1 MNNIISYS
9 IIIILTLISI
19 ITLGN
24 IDKIEKKIKLK
35 GTKIVLFFIILMS
48 YMTLISFPVKQIL
61 NNYITEIK
69 LPKGNKG
76 SRGNRGEGGSSA
88 ICETCGDDLCLKK
101 ILFNITNTYNYW
113 RQLNGLKIYPDTY
126 VIKNEYL
133 KDKIVKHCKSEEF
146 QKIIKKYGSN
156 NKNCPENLKEYGCGA
171 YDYMFKM
178 WSIWILI
185 ILKYKN
191 GMFFLESDSLT
202 DVDFDGLI
210 DKDDCFLQ
218 GDIVKYVDDGLDYI
232 IDKSTDS
239 KRIHPMYH
247 IYEINTPSNKTIVHI
262 SQLVL
267 TDSSTNPTHSWK
279 QMFTDSN
286 TDAGLKIK
294 RIKRNISNK
303 ISVEF
308 SANGVNEVFMKTN
321 GLPDRGK
328 LSPFDEIKKYD
339 AWYWGRGEQLKPEI
353 IITKPFISEFKKTCP
368 SPLGRIKFLKTNK
381 YYELFTSKNK
391 KYNKSMTGNKITIDE
406 ILGDFG
412 NGSNEDIVFLR
423 ASKFVDTNEH
433 GYFKEYKPI
442 GDIIIKETERLL
454 QSDIENS
461 SDCTPDLKNK
471 LDGYTNVI
479 GKKITKIDTYLV
491 SGDTKSPV
499 DFELK
504 WHYKKTHGI
513 NKGYVGLSIWKPI
526 APVGYIAMGYVVDQ
540 RYFDGDGEPPK
551 PNFDSIA
558 CVPTDLTSINTTRYD
573 SSSTTNTNWTP
584 INSDFFTRPSN
595 NDAHYDAHHDDINK
609 TINILRNN
617 NTNTFSTSDDLT
629 SDTDTDTLDRKINVE
644 SDFICTETNAPI
656 CEGDETTCD
665 KNNCDWDDE
674 RKCSIKQEQPKNPR
688 TSIKDK
694 KFSILKLYE

>member
-9 IIIILTLISI
+9 IIIILSLVSI
-19 ITLGN
+19 IALGN
-24 IDKIEKKIKLK
+24 INKIEQKIKLK

-48 YMTLISFPVKQIL
+48 YMTLISDPVKQIL
-61 NNYITEIK
+61 NNYITLIK

-76 SRGNRGEGGSSA
+76 SRGNRGGSGSSA

-133 KDKIVKHCKSEEF
+133 KDKIIKHCKSTEF

-156 NKNCPENLKEYGCGA
+156 NNKDCPDNLKDYDCGA

-178 WSIWILI
+178 WSIWILV

-191 GMFFLESDSLT
+191 GIFFLESDSLT

-218 GDIVKYVDDGLDYI
+218 GDIVTYNSQEYI

-247 IYEINTPSNKTIVHI
+247 IYEQNTSSNKTIVHI
-262 SQLVL
+262 SQLKL
-267 TDSSTNPTHSWK
+267 KDSSENPNYLWK
-279 QMFTDSN
+279 QMFTYSN
-286 TDAGLKIK
+286 GNDGLKIK
-294 RIKRNISNK
+294 RIKRIISNNTVTTPIIDAVK
-303 ISVEF
+303 F
-308 SANGVNEVFMKTN
+308 SAVGVNEDFMKKN
-321 GLPDRGK
+321 GLPSRGK

-339 AWYWGRGEQLKPEI
+339 AWYWGRDEKLKPEI
-353 IITKPFISEFKKTCP
+353 IITKPFVSDFEKTCP
-368 SPLGRIKFLKTNK
+368 NPKGKIKFIKTNK

-391 KYNKSMTGNKITIDE
+391 KYNKSIQGTTITIDE
-406 ILGDFG
+406 ILGEF
-412 NGSNEDIVFLR
+412 NGSDNEDIVFLR
-423 ASKFVDTNEH
+423 PSKFVDTNEH

-442 GDIIIKETERLL
+442 GDIIIKESERLL
-454 QSDIENS
+454 QSNS
-461 SDCTPDLKNK
+461 NRYLNCEPDLKNK

-479 GKKITKIDTYLV
+479 GKKITNKDKDTYLV

-499 DFELK
+499 NFELK

-526 APVGYIAMGYVVDQ
+526 APNGYIAMGYVVDQ
-540 RYFDGDGEPPK
+540 RYYDGGGEPPK

-558 CVPTDLTSINTTRYD
+558 CVPEGLTSVNTSPYT
-573 SSSTTNTNWTP
+573 SSSTENWTP
-584 INSDFFTRPSN
+584 INSEFFTKPSN
-595 NDAHYDAHHDDINK
+595 NNAHYYDINT
-609 TINILRNN
+609 TIQILRNK
-617 NTNTFSTSDDLT
+617 NTNTFATSDDLT
-629 SDTDTDTLDRKINVE
+629 TDTNLDKKINEDSNLICKGNNANICDNNKIE
-644 SDFICTETNAPI
+644 SECNEPN
-656 CEGDETTCD
+656 CVWD
-665 KNNCDWDDE
+665 KE
-674 RKCSIKQEQPKNPR
+674 KCSIKQQKPKIPR